1 MQFTTLVPAYKPK
14 YLLELLTA
22 LRQQTVKPARVIF
35 SDDSPDQAFVAALG
49 GEPLRSAIADLNVSV
64 VPGPRNG
71 AYNNFRQ
78 LLQLYG
84 GQTALFHLLLDD
96 DIPYPGFYERHL
108 QAHAT
113 GQVKCV
119 VSRRW
124 TALESGQPLRDL
136 PVPAAIAEHPQR
148 LLALDAELLFNHTA
162 GASANW
168 LGEFSNATFSADM
181 APALD
186 QPELAGLCYTGL
198 EDLGAFLKASLQ
210 APLGFLNEHL
220 GYFRTSA
227 NQHSANPMG
236 RPLKLAHLAYVALTL
251 AGRRLGKLP
260 PARAAA
266 NLAGLCPIILQRY
279 GQQADMAELCALMPG
294 LAAGSGDAEQ
304 RFLLLWPAYAST
316 AEREPLPAAP
326 ALLPVMPTLLPAAPA
341 LLPVV
346 TPALMAA

>member
-1 MQFTTLVPAYKPK
+1 MSPMQFTTLVPAYKPK
-14 YLLELLTA
+14 YLLELLAA
-22 LRQQTVKPARVIF
+22 LRHQTVKPARVIF

-49 GEPLRSAIADLNVSV
+49 REPLRGAIADLNVSV
-64 VPGPRNG
+64 VAGPRNG

-136 PVPAAIAEHPQR
+136 PVPAAIAQHPQR
-148 LLALDAELLFNHTA
+148 LLALEADLLFAHTA

-181 APALD
+181 APLLD
-186 QPELAGLCYTGL
+186 QPELAGHCYTGL

-210 APLGFLNEHL
+210 APLGYLNEHL

-227 NQHSANPMG
+227 HQHSANPMG

-260 PARAAA
+260 AARAAA
-266 NLAGLCPIILQRY
+266 NLAGLCPVILQRY
-279 GQQADMAELCALMPG
+279 GQQADMAGLCALMPG
-294 LAAGSGDAEQ
+294 LAASSAEAEQ
-304 RFLLLWPAYAST
+304 RFLVLWPAYAST
-316 AEREPLPAAP
+316 AEREPVLMPEPVPEPAPQAP
-326 ALLPVMPTLLPAAPA
+326 ALIAA
-341 LLPVV
+341 
-346 TPALMAA
+346 